1 MLKLN
6 FKTYS
11 CKSFLRNWVN
21 GMKKILFGLLL
32 FLIMPICVSAA
43 DYDITD
49 FLVKSQ
55 ILENGDLEV
64 NELIVLKGDFNGYER
79 DLKYAN
85 RNLNSNNFENNRL
98 YNASDIT
105 DVKIAAKK
113 VSKVDFNTFSN
124 QDFQTFEKVLSA
136 FNGSV
141 AKYTYKNITNGY
153 SYRMY
158 YPSND
163 EKVAFY
169 LTYTVKDAVVMHEDV
184 AELYWT
190 FIPDGFEDELKHI
203 EIEVYLPNND
213 NSDNFRIWAHG
224 NLSGEVNKIDNNG
237 VKAKIDSVLPTESV
251 DIRLTFDKSLISNM
265 NIKKSNTIAMDKII
279 EVETKRADVA
289 NSLRKELLRKYNF
302 VKYGTIGVYISI
314 IILGVFIYFKYGKS
328 PKSGYYSKYNR
339 EFIDDYNV
347 EVIDYLMKKS
357 ITPNAM
363 SASIMNLIYK
373 KNISAEEMIEES
385 KKDKN
390 YKFTLESMEGI
401 NESEKILI
409 EFLFDKVG
417 KGLLNEEKKKTFTT
431 KNLKAYARGV
441 KTCDKFI
448 SSYTKWKNNVLDIGK
463 KEEFYQKSGVPIVFG
478 IIILIIS
485 FIIFAYG
492 INYGVDFIPTFL
504 LLFFSIAFLMYC
516 ILIDKKTMKG
526 SLHYDKWKAFKNFLN
541 DFGSFEL
548 KELPEIVLW
557 ERYLVYA
564 TIFGLADKVEKSMN
578 VHIKE
583 IDMESYDYYPSFVYI
598 NMGHTINTSI
608 NNALSSA
615 YSRQAANY
623 SNSHSSSSSGG
634 GFGGGFSSG
643 GGFGGGGGGGRGF

>member
-1 MLKLN
+1 
-6 FKTYS
+6 
-11 CKSFLRNWVN
+11 
-21 GMKKILFGLLL
+21 MKKILFGLFL
-32 FLIMPICVSAA
+32 FLIMPIWVSAA
-43 DYDITD
+43 NYDITD

-64 NELIVLKGDFNGYER
+64 SELIALKGDFNGYER
-79 DLKYAN
+79 DLQYAN
-85 RNLNSNNFENNRL
+85 SNLNNDTFLNNRL

-105 DVKIAAKK
+105 NVKIAAKK
-113 VSKVDFNTFSN
+113 VSKVDFNTFTD
-124 QDFQTFEKVLSA
+124 QDFQLFERVPSA
-136 FNGSV
+136 INGYV
-141 AKYTYKNITNGY
+141 AKYVESSIYNGY
-153 SYRMY
+153 RYRMY
-158 YPSND
+158 YPSHD
-163 EKVAFY
+163 ERVAFNI
-169 LTYTVKDAVVMHEDV
+169 TYTVKDAVVMHEDV

-203 EIEVYLPNND
+203 EIEVYLPNYD
-213 NSDNFRIWAHG
+213 NSDNFRLWAHG
-224 NLSGEVNKIDNNG
+224 NLSGVVNKIDNNG
-237 VKAKIDSVLPTESV
+237 VKAKINSVLPGESV
-251 DIRLTFDKSLISNM
+251 DIRLTFDKSLIT
-265 NIKKSNTIAMDKII
+265 NINVKKSYTVAMDKII

-289 NSLRKELLRKYNF
+289 NNLRNELLRKYNF
-302 VKYGTIGVYISI
+302 VKYGTIILYISI
-314 IILGVFIYFKYGKS
+314 VIIGVFIYFKYGKS

-347 EVIDYLMKKS
+347 EVIDYLMKRN
-357 ITPNAM
+357 ITSNAM

-373 KNISAEEMIEES
+373 KNISAEEMSDES
-385 KKDKN
+385 KKTKD
-390 YKFTLESMEGI
+390 YKFTLENMEGI

-417 KGLLNEEKKKTFTT
+417 RKSLNEENKKTFTT
-431 KNLKAYARGV
+431 KDLKSYAKGT

-448 SSYTKWKNNVLDIGK
+448 ASYTKWKNNVLNIAK
-463 KEEFYQKSGVPIVFG
+463 KEEFYQKSFVPLVYG
-478 IIILIIS
+478 IIAVIIS
-485 FIIFAYG
+485 FIIFACG
-492 INYGVDFIPTFL
+492 INNGVDFIPTYFL
-504 LLFFSIAFLMYC
+504 LFIAIGFLMYC
-516 ILIDKKTMKG
+516 IFIDKKTIKG

-564 TIFGLADKVEKSMN
+564 TIFGLADKVQKSMN

-583 IDMESYDYYPSFVYI
+583 MDLESYDYYPSFIYI
-598 NMGHTINTSI
+598 NMGHAINTSI

-615 YSRQAANY
+615 YTHQAANY
-623 SNSHSSSSSGG
+623 SNSHSSFSSGG